1 MLLPRYGLPLTC
13 PIRINK
19 LEIRSVMD
27 ENTPEQDERQIA
39 EDFRRQ
45 LQERALGGRTRP
57 PNAEL
62 IRWLDENPEL
72 LEYIAHASWGAAPG
86 TGLTPEQ
93 FKEELAAVPLVTP
106 HDDPFTHAVVHMF
119 SQQIECACRELGI
132 PLYSGV
138 AYGST
143 PELEVSANKYGVH
156 FTQASVVTLSIGFIT
171 FCNSISG
178 LIALS
183 LPHERHG
190 NELRV
195 SFAPTL
201 VLPKIRA
208 DADLKKYWEKVLG
221 DYAIGTGPL
230 SGNLPLI
237 PFPASRTRAYLLF
250 AMERFSLAHEYGH
263 HIWRHGKEQEA
274 AVDGNSKPFQDEFEA
289 DLFAVGIERY
299 IGLQE
304 TPPNAFSVS
313 GAAGALLLKFHD
325 CVRRVRQVLLT
336 GDDAIQSDGVHPEVR
351 DRIEAFGARD
361 HEIPEPQRDHLK
373 KIRTDCITIVDEMY
387 NLLKPIFGEM
397 HRQGV
402 RPLPS
407 KFPNGFDGSVR
418 IFGQEL

>member
-1 MLLPRYGLPLTC
+1 VDCGKKVSLQVPEHRTQTFDGVVYTDGKMPPPRYGLPLTC

-19 LEIRSVMD
+19 LEFRSFMD

-62 IRWLDENPEL
+62 MRWLDENPEL

-208 DADLKKYWEKVLG
+208 DADLKKYWEKVLC
-221 DYAIGTGPL
+221 DYAIGTGL
-230 SGNLPLI
+230 
-237 PFPASRTRAYLLF
+237 
-250 AMERFSLAHEYGH
+250 H
-263 HIWRHGKEQEA
+263 HRLH
-274 AVDGNSKPFQDEFEA
+274 
-289 DLFAVGIERY
+289 
-299 IGLQE
+299 
-304 TPPNAFSVS
+304 
-313 GAAGALLLKFHD
+313 LLLAQYETERVVWSKARNTISSQEHA
-325 CVRRVRQVLLT
+325 RRERNSIPIRRFGLS
-336 GDDAIQSDGVHPEVR
+336 A
-351 DRIEAFGARD
+351 RI
-361 HEIPEPQRDHLK
+361 
-373 KIRTDCITIVDEMY
+373 C
-387 NLLKPIFGEM
+387 
-397 HRQGV
+397 
-402 RPLPS
+402 
-407 KFPNGFDGSVR
+407 
-418 IFGQEL
+418 